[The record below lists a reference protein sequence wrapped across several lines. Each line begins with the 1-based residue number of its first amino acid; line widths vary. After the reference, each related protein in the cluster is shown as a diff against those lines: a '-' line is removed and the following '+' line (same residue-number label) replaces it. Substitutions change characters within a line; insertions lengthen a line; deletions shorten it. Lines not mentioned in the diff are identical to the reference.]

1 MTAST
6 KHNRRPSLPAL
17 LAAVI
22 TALTIVGCSTTRRIP
37 EGERLYT
44 GIKKIE
50 YSIGDSTGRVPT
62 AMRDDVYDAAFVRP
76 NNYWPLLSWRYPFPL
91 GLWVYNNWPNPE
103 KGLRHWLYEKLVEE
117 PVLVSD
123 VRPDVRTRMIEQ
135 ILDNYGYFRGNVT
148 FEMVEGKK
156 NKRKASVLYK
166 VNTGPQFRFNSV
178 ELIPDTTSLIH
189 LIDSIASRQTYL
201 RAGSRYDTDSLSA
214 ARVNIANALRNK
226 GYYYFRPEYIEY
238 LADSVSKPGSIALR
252 MTLGSNLPK
261 PLIEPYRTGRV
272 TVTVNRHNGKAYW
285 VDTLDLPQATLIK
298 QMPQRLR
305 TSVIRDNVTFRPGRV
320 FRVSDMD
327 RTQAYL
333 SRLGIFSSVT
343 IEAGH
348 DTTDLKSRLLDVNI
362 TCIADK
368 PLEASVEVNATSK
381 SNSYI
386 GPGLILG
393 LTNRNIFG
401 GGEQLSVRLNG
412 SYEWQTG
419 HGNRGGI
426 FNSYEFGITGSLA
439 FPRLLA
445 PRFVNRT
452 RRNINWTRF
461 TLNADVLNRP
471 HFFKLAQFNLAMSYD
486 WQTNRYSSMS
496 FTPLKFT
503 YTKLMKTTAEF
514 DSIMNANP
522 AVALSFR
529 SQYIPQMMYTY
540 NFNKAYGSNN
550 ILSLTVGAQEAGNL
564 FWAVYEACGARGE
577 KNLFGTPFS
586 QFIKGTAQIV
596 YSRRLGKSGMWLVSR
611 AAVGAVHPYGNST
624 QVPYAEQFYCGGANS
639 VRAFTVR
646 SIGPGSYR
654 APGNNSVDYFDQTG
668 TFKFEANV
676 ELRFPIYSIV
686 HGAVFLDSGNVWL
699 LKTDPARP
707 GGKLRAGTFLKDL
720 ALGTGLGLRFDI
732 SMLVLRCDLGI
743 GLHAPYDTGKK
754 GYYNLPDFWKS
765 MAFHL
770 AIGYPF

>member
-1 MTAST
+1 MTAT
-6 KHNRRPSLPAL
+6 TRHIRFQTLPAL
-17 LAAVI
+17 AVAVIMVLAA
-22 TALTIVGCSTTRRIP
+22 VGCSTTRRIP
-37 EGERLYT
+37 EGEQLYT
-44 GIKKIE
+44 GIRKID
-50 YSIGDSTGRVPT
+50 YNIGDSTGRIP
-62 AMRDDVYDAAFVRP
+62 AGMRDDIYQAAFVRP

-123 VRPDVRTRMIEQ
+123 VRPDVRTQMIEQ
-135 ILDNYGYFRGNVT
+135 ILDNYGYFRGNVS
-148 FEMVEGKK
+148 FEMVPGKK
-156 NKRKASVLYK
+156 NPRKASVLYK
-166 VNTGPQFRFNSV
+166 VSTGPEFHFRSV
-178 ELIPDTTSLIH
+178 ELIPDTTALIH

-201 RAGSRYDTDSLSA
+201 RPGSRYDTDSLSA
-214 ARVNIANALRNK
+214 ARVNIANALRNR

-238 LADSVSKPGSIALR
+238 LADSVSYPGSIALR
-252 MTLGSNLPK
+252 MTLGSNLPR

-285 VDTLDLPQATLIK
+285 ADTLDLPQATLIK

-305 TSVIRDNVTFRPGRV
+305 TSVIRDNVTFRPGRL
-320 FRVSDMD
+320 FRVRDMD

-343 IEAGH
+343 IDAH
-348 DTTDLKSRLLDVNI
+348 PDTTDRQARLLDVSI
-362 TCIADK
+362 TCTDDK

-381 SNSYI
+381 SNSYL

-426 FNSYEFGITGSLA
+426 FNSYEFGITGSLS

-452 RRNINWTRF
+452 RREINWTRF
-461 TLNADVLNRP
+461 TLNADILNRP
-471 HFFKLAQFNLAMSYD
+471 HFFKLAQFNMAMSYD
-486 WQTNRYSSMS
+486 WQSNRYSSMS
-496 FTPLKFT
+496 FTPLKLT
-503 YTKLMKTTAEF
+503 YTKLMKTTTDF

-529 SQYIPQMMYTY
+529 SQYIPQMMYSY
-540 NFNKAYGSNN
+540 NFNKSFGADNR
-550 ILSLTVGAQEAGNL
+550 LSLSLGAQEAGNI
-564 FWAVYEACGARGE
+564 FWAVYAACGKKGE
-577 KNLFGTPFS
+577 KRLFGTPFS
-586 QFIKGTAQIV
+586 QFIKGTAQVV
-596 YSRRLGKSGMWLVSR
+596 YSRRLGRSETWLVSR
-611 AAVGAVHPYGNST
+611 AAVGAVHPYGNSS

-654 APGNNSVDYFDQTG
+654 APGDNSVDYFDQTG

-699 LKTDPARP
+699 LKSDPARP
-707 GGKLRAGTFLKDL
+707 GGKLRGSTFFKDL
-720 ALGTGLGLRFDI
+720 ALGTGVGLRFDI

>member
-1 MTAST
+1 MTAT
-6 KHNRRPSLPAL
+6 TRHIRFQALPAL
-17 LAAVI
+17 AVAVI
-22 TALTIVGCSTTRRIP
+22 MVLTAVGCSTTRRIT

-123 VRPDVRTRMIEQ
+123 VRPDVRTQMIEQ
-135 ILDNYGYFRGNVT
+135 ILDNYGYFRGNVS

-166 VNTGPQFRFNSV
+166 VNTGPEFRFRSV
-178 ELIPDTTSLIH
+178 ELIPDTTALIH

-201 RAGSRYDTDSLSA
+201 RPGSRYDTDSLSA
-214 ARVNIANALRNK
+214 ARVNIANALRNR

-238 LADSVSKPGSIALR
+238 LADSVSHPGSIALR
-252 MTLGSNLPK
+252 MTLGSNLPR

-285 VDTLDLPQATLIK
+285 TDTLDLPQATLIK

-305 TSVIRDNVTFRPGRV
+305 TSVIRDNVTFRPGRL
-320 FRVSDMD
+320 FRVRDMD

-343 IEAGH
+343 IDAH
-348 DTTDLKSRLLDVNI
+348 PDTTDRQSRRLDVSI
-362 TCIADK
+362 TCTDDK

-381 SNSYI
+381 SNSYL

-426 FNSYEFGITGSLA
+426 FNSYEFGITGSLS

-452 RRNINWTRF
+452 RREINWTRF

-471 HFFKLAQFNLAMSYD
+471 HFFKLAQFNMAMSYD
-486 WQTNRYSSMS
+486 WQSNRYSSMS
-496 FTPLKFT
+496 FTPLKLT
-503 YTKLMKTTAEF
+503 YTKLMKTTTDF
-514 DSIMNANP
+514 DSIMNANT

-529 SQYIPQMMYTY
+529 SQYIPQMMYSY
-540 NFNKAYGSNN
+540 NFNKSFGADNR
-550 ILSLTVGAQEAGNL
+550 LSLSLGAQEAGNI
-564 FWAVYEACGARGE
+564 FWAVYASCGKKGE
-577 KNLFGTPFS
+577 KRLFGTPFS

-596 YSRRLGKSGMWLVSR
+596 YSRRLGKSDMWLVSR

-699 LKTDPARP
+699 LKSDPARP
-707 GGKLRAGTFLKDL
+707 GGTLRAGTFLKDL

>member
-1 MTAST
+1 MTAT
-6 KHNRRPSLPAL
+6 TRHIRFQAL
-17 LAAVI
+17 TALAVAVI
-22 TALTIVGCSTTRRIP
+22 MVLTAVGCSTTRRIP
-37 EGERLYT
+37 EGEQLYT
-44 GIKKIE
+44 GIKKID
-50 YSIGDSTGRVPT
+50 YVIGDSTGRVP
-62 AMRDDVYDAAFVRP
+62 AGMRDDVYEAAFVRP

-123 VRPDVRTRMIEQ
+123 VRPDVRTQMIEQ
-135 ILDNYGYFRGNVT
+135 ILDNYGYFRGNVS
-148 FEMVEGKK
+148 FEMVPGKK
-156 NKRKASVLYK
+156 NPRKASVLYK
-166 VNTGPQFRFNSV
+166 VSTGPEFRFRSV
-178 ELIPDTTSLIH
+178 ELIPDTTALIH
-189 LIDSIASRQTYL
+189 LIDSIAARQSYL
-201 RAGSRYDTDSLSA
+201 RPGSRYDTDSLSA
-214 ARVNIANALRNK
+214 ARVNIANALRNR

-238 LADSVSKPGSIALR
+238 LADSVSHPGSIALR

-285 VDTLDLPQATLIK
+285 TDTLALPQATLIK

-305 TSVIRDNVTFRPGRV
+305 TSVIRDNVTFRPGRL
-320 FRVSDMD
+320 FRVRDMD

-343 IEAGH
+343 IDAH
-348 DTTDLKSRLLDVNI
+348 PDTTDRKARLLDVSI
-362 TCIADK
+362 TCTDDK

-381 SNSYI
+381 SNSYL

-426 FNSYEFGITGSLA
+426 FNSYEFGITGSLS

-452 RRNINWTRF
+452 RREINWTRF
-461 TLNADVLNRP
+461 TLNADILNRP
-471 HFFKLAQFNLAMSYD
+471 HFFKLAQFNMAMSYD

-496 FTPLKFT
+496 FTPLKLT
-503 YTKLMKTTAEF
+503 YTKLMKTTTDF

-529 SQYIPQMMYTY
+529 SQYIPQMMYNY
-540 NFNKAYGSNN
+540 NFNKAFDADNQ
-550 ILSLTVGAQEAGNL
+550 LSLSLGAQEAGNL
-564 FWAVYEACGARGE
+564 FWAVYEACGKKGE
-577 KNLFGTPFS
+577 KRLFGTPFS
-586 QFIKGTAQIV
+586 QFIKGTAQVV
-596 YSRRLGKSGMWLVSR
+596 YSRRLGKGETWLVSR
-611 AAVGAVHPYGNST
+611 AAVGAVHPYGNSS

-654 APGNNSVDYFDQTG
+654 APGENSVDYFDQTG

-699 LKTDPARP
+699 LKSDPARP
-707 GGKLRAGTFLKDL
+707 GGKLRGSTFFKDL
-720 ALGTGLGLRFDI
+720 ALGTGVGLRFDI

-743 GLHAPYDTGKK
+743 GLHAPYDTGRK